1 MIYYSLYLNKMSKD
15 YSILY
20 ELAKEE
26 INEKEV
32 EEKYSEFL
40 DWLKEHIEKNMII
53 KSKYGFNIPNKFYK
67 LLGTIFVCPIKGY
80 EYFSIL
86 KDIEKYL
93 FRRNIILKG
102 EIVHKG
108 ELHTNK
114 KWDEERI
121 TLFINEKNNFE
132 YFLGIEKQRIN
143 LKISSLE
150 QSNQDILKKLEEQIQ
165 LNTNLHYKL
174 PKLEEQISELEQ
186 TNKEILNKL
195 QEQIKLNEEF
205 SKLNNELCK
214 RIFEMMEEK
223 FKNEKS

>member
-67 LLGTIFVCPIKGY
+67 LLGTIFVCPIRKI

-102 EIVHKG
+102 EIVNKG
-108 ELHTNK
+108 ELHSNK

-121 TLFINEKNNFE
+121 TLFMNEKNNFE
-132 YFLGIEKQRIN
+132 YFLGIEKQKIEQ
-143 LKISSLE
+143 KISSLE
-150 QSNQDILKKLEEQIQ
+150 QTNQDILKKLEEQIE
-165 LNTNLHYKL
+165 LN
-174 PKLEEQISELEQ
+174 
-186 TNKEILNKL
+186 
-195 QEQIKLNEEF
+195 
-205 SKLNNELCK
+205 SKLCQ
-214 RIFEMMEEK
+214 RIFEMKEEK
-223 FKNEKS
+223 LKDEKVNL